1 MDKIIS
7 IHGSVLENA
16 LDAVVVMDAKGFIV
30 AWNQHAEIIFGWK
43 KSEAIG
49 RRMSETIIP
58 HKYREAHEKGL
69 SKFLRTGEGPII
81 NNRLELSALRRD
93 GAEFPIELT
102 VTYFEE
108 NGEKSFCAFLRD
120 ITDRRNAEKY
130 LIESKSEL
138 ERTVKSRDEFISIT
152 SHELKNPLS
161 VLSLQTEV
169 FNRRATK
176 DEQDAYSK
184 ENVDHLIEQ
193 INDQVYKLNRL
204 VDEMLDV
211 SRIRT
216 GRLKI
221 QLEQFNM
228 TELIQ
233 DILGKMKDQFIK
245 AECGIPKFIS
255 SSQIIMGTWDKLRI
269 EQIVVNLLTNAI
281 RYAAGK
287 PVEVKLGTID
297 ESVQILVQDH
307 GPGID
312 QDRQEKIFSFETP
325 PDVKEVKGLGL
336 GLYISQQLVQAHGG
350 RIWVESVLDH
360 GSIFIVEL
368 PLEHDQA
375 SGVKIVPV

>member
-7 IHGSVLENA
+7 VPNSVLENA
-16 LDAVVVMDAKGFIV
+16 LDAVVVMDAKGNIV
-30 AWNQHAEIIFGWK
+30 AWNRHAEVIFGWK

-69 SKFLRTGEGPII
+69 TKFLKTGEGPVI
-81 NNRLELSALRRD
+81 NNRLELSGLRRN
-93 GAEFPIELT
+93 GTEFPIELS
-102 VTYFEE
+102 VSFFEK
-108 NGEKSFCAFLRD
+108 NGEKKFCAFLRD
-120 ITDRRNAEKY
+120 ISDRKNAEKY
-130 LIESKSEL
+130 LVESKDAL

-161 VLSLQTEV
+161 VLSLQIEV
-169 FNRRATK
+169 FNRRANK
-176 DEQDAYSK
+176 DDQSTYSK
-184 ENVDHLIEQ
+184 EDVDHLLVQ
-193 INDQVYKLNRL
+193 INDQVNKVNRL

-221 QLEQFNM
+221 ELEQFNM

-233 DILGKMKDQFIK
+233 DILEKMSEQFIK
-245 AECGIPKFIS
+245 ANCGVPKFNS
-255 SSQIIMGTWDKLRI
+255 SSPIILGMWDKLRI
-269 EQIVVNLLTNAI
+269 EQVVVNLLTNAI

-287 PVEVKLGTID
+287 PIEVKLSTTD
-297 ESVQILVQDH
+297 EAVQISLQDH

-312 QDRQEKIFSFETP
+312 KDKQKNIFSFKTS

-336 GLYISQQLVQAHGG
+336 GLFISQQLVQAHGG
-350 RIWVESVLDH
+350 RIWVESVIDH
-360 GSIFIVEL
+360 GATFIVEL
-368 PLEHDQA
+368 PFKHGQA
-375 SGVKIVPV
+375 SGVKIVPI

>member
-1 MDKIIS
+1 M
-7 IHGSVLENA
+7 
-16 LDAVVVMDAKGFIV
+16 F
-30 AWNQHAEIIFGWK
+30 
-43 KSEAIG
+43 
-49 RRMSETIIP
+49 
-58 HKYREAHEKGL
+58 
-69 SKFLRTGEGPII
+69 
-81 NNRLELSALRRD
+81 
-93 GAEFPIELT
+93 
-102 VTYFEE
+102 
-108 NGEKSFCAFLRD
+108 
-120 ITDRRNAEKY
+120 
-130 LIESKSEL
+130 
-138 ERTVKSRDEFISIT
+138 
-152 SHELKNPLS
+152 
-161 VLSLQTEV
+161 
-169 FNRRATK
+169 
-176 DEQDAYSK
+176 
-184 ENVDHLIEQ
+184 
-193 INDQVYKLNRL
+193 
-204 VDEMLDV
+204 

-312 QDRQEKIFSFETP
+312 KDRQEKIFSFETP

-336 GLYISQQLVQAHGG
+336 GLYISQQLVRAHRG
-350 RIWVESVLDH
+350 RIWVESVLNH
-360 GSIFIVEL
+360 GSTFIVEL
-368 PLEHDQA
+368 PLEQNQA